1 MESNPHFELL
11 RSAAVRN
18 LFTRCQRVVRKPI
31 RYVTIHFQDR
41 SSAASLRCK
50 NRAEITDPFVKRSPI
65 PILLWMEAKCPYTE
79 RNITIEE
86 AVNTSPN
93 FCLKKTENGQYALK
107 EEHVYW
113 QVQGERYFSRRKF
126 CYFVVWT
133 SKDVVALKI
142 AKDEA

>member
-1 MESNPHFELL
+1 ML
-11 RSAAVRN
+11 
-18 LFTRCQRVVRKPI
+18 TQMG
-31 RYVTIHFQDR
+31 
-41 SSAASLRCK
+41 
-50 NRAEITDPFVKRSPI
+50 
-65 PILLWMEAKCPYTE
+65 LWMEAKCPYTE

-133 SKDVVALKI
+133 SKHVVALKI
-142 AKDEA
+142 AKDEAWSENITKLTQFYFEHLFLKAVEGQL